1 MRVSDLV
8 LLLVLCA
15 TPTHTAG
22 KY

>member
-1 MRVSDLV
+1 MSVSDLA